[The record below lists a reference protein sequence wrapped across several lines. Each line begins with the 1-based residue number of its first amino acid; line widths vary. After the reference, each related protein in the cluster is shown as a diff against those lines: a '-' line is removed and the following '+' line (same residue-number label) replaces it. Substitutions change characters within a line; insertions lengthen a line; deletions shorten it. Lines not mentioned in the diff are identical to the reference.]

1 MENNHTDL
9 YSAGVQA
16 FFFNGRRFDLCEVWV
31 GEHESNTFKVW
42 CECSNLLGMFDG
54 DPHREV
60 KTEDGWFKAT
70 WDDHFK
76 AWMVKDWSNPISDPV
91 AER

>member
-1 MENNHTDL
+1 MDTNVDL

-42 CECSNLLGMFDG
+42 CECSNLLGMFDN

-60 KTEDGWFKAT
+60 KFEDGWFKAV
-70 WDDHFK
+70 WNNDLK
-76 AWMVKDWSNPISDPV
+76 AWEVVDWSKPIKEPIVES
-91 AER
+91 